1 MPIHQSVAETVQ
13 LESQIG
19 SVNQSS
25 FRGSEK
31 DISMMERIPPKT
43 MNDVKR
49 HHKNSYSINLTTAT
63 TAEAITLTTEEAK
76 NNNYHHKRGL
86 SAGNTE
92 FLKAPVP
99 T

>member
-1 MPIHQSVAETVQ
+1 MA
-13 LESQIG
+13 

-31 DISMMERIPPKT
+31 DISMMERLPPKT

-63 TAEAITLTTEEAK
+63 TAEALTLATEEAK

-86 SAGNTE
+86 SAGNSDG
-92 FLKAPVP
+92 FKAPVP
-99 T
+99 TQ

>member
-13 LESQIG
+13 RESQIG

-63 TAEAITLTTEEAK
+63 TDEAITLTTEEAK